1 MIFPLNSAILYFLP
15 MAEFI
20 SAIQYSICLKNKKD
34 IFGNIQDNHY
44 DETHVLVRCILLLWK
59 YLNWYAHVCLS
70 VWENIFVA
78 LLWGLWL

>member
-1 MIFPLNSAILYFLP
+1 

-59 YLNWYAHVCLS
+59 YL
-70 VWENIFVA
+70 
-78 LLWGLWL
+78 